1 MGYSS
6 CGGKELDVGMRVCVP
21 ACVCV
26 KHVWGWACVCTSY
39 GCMHVY
45 CADECVGA
53 GGKAR

>member
-1 MGYSS
+1 MTQVH
-6 CGGKELDVGMRVCVP
+6 VGMRVCVP

-26 KHVWGWACVCTSY
+26 KRVWGWACVCTSY